1 MQEPAK
7 LSFEQFK
14 SYVTQWANDR
24 NIIKGSTKPA
34 QALKGFSEF
43 GELCD
48 NLAKG
53 KDIKDDIG
61 DCAVVGVII
70 NAIGKH
76 PSYYDGVS
84 NRALRV
90 QHNLQNVADYFGYA
104 LIDSDTPFMAF
115 ADLHAIAEYHGLD
128 FNECLGTA
136 WNDIKSRTGVMYN
149 GVFIKE
155 ADPRYAEVLR
165 ELGKE

>member
-1 MQEPAK
+1 MQEPDK
-7 LSFEQFK
+7 LSFEMFK
-14 SYVTQWANDR
+14 NFVTQWANDR

-48 NLAKG
+48 NIAKG

-70 NAIGKH
+70 NAIGNH
-76 PSYYDGVS
+76 PVYYAGVS

-90 QHNLQNVADYFGYA
+90 QRNLQNVADYFNYA
-104 LIDSDTPFMAF
+104 LVDSDVAFMAF
-115 ADLHAIAEYHGLD
+115 DDLHAIAEHHGLD
-128 FNECLGTA
+128 FNECLSTA
-136 WNDIKSRTGVMYN
+136 WNDIKDRKGVMFN

-155 ADPRYAEVLR
+155 ADPRYAEVMR
-165 ELGKE
+165 ELGK

>member
-1 MQEPAK
+1 MQEPTK

-14 SYVTQWANDR
+14 YYVTQWANDR

-70 NAIGKH
+70 NAIGNH
-76 PSYYDGVS
+76 PTYYDGVS

-90 QHNLQNVADYFGYA
+90 QRNLQNVADYFGYA
-104 LIDSDTPFMAF
+104 LIDSDIAFMAF
-115 ADLHAIAEYHGLD
+115 DDLHAIADYHGLD

-136 WNDIKSRTGVMYN
+136 WNDIKDRKGVMYN

>member
-14 SYVTQWANDR
+14 HFVTQWANDR

-48 NLAKG
+48 NIAKG

-76 PSYYDGVS
+76 HTYYDGVS
-84 NRALRV
+84 NRELRV
-90 QHNLQNVADYFGYA
+90 ERNLQNVADYFSYA
-104 LIDSDTPFMAF
+104 LVDSDIAF
-115 ADLHAIAEYHGLD
+115 RAFDDLHAIAEHHGLD

-136 WNDIKSRTGVMYN
+136 WNSIKDRTGVMYN

-155 ADPRYAEVLR
+155 ADPRYAEVMR